1 MEAQLE
7 LKLRRQGATGVLPD
21 AQLKLV
27 QDCRPRMAPPLL
39 TLKNVHVS
47 FGSTPLLTGAELSVE
62 PGDRI
67 CLVGRNGSGKSTL
80 LKIAAGLIEP
90 DDGERFVQ
98 PGRDGPLSAAGAGP
112 RRLSPPRSPM
122 SRPGSGRGDD
132 PHRARYLLEQLG
144 LTGDGRPGAAV
155 GRRGA
160 PRRAGPRAGARSPTS
175 CCSTSRPTIS
185 TCRPSSGWKRELQ
198 RSRSALVL
206 ISHDRRFLE
215 TCRARPSGS
224 TAA

>member
-47 FGSTPLLTGAELSVE
+47 FGGTPLLTGAELSVE

-80 LKIAAGLIEP
+80 LKIAAGLVEP
-90 DDGERFVQ
+90 DRGERFVQ
-98 PGRDGPLSAAGAGP
+98 PGATIRYLPQEPDFAGS
-112 RRLSPPRSPM
+112 RPRSPM
-122 SRPGSGRGDD
+122 SRPGSAAATTAIARATCWSSSASTGAED
-132 PHRARYLLEQLG
+132 PARFRAARH
-144 LTGDGRPGAAV
+144 
-155 GRRGA
+155 GA
-160 PRRAGPRAGARSPTS
+160 PRWPACWRPRPTS

-185 TCRPSSGWKRELQ
+185 TCRPSSGWRA
-198 RSRSALVL
+198 SCAG
-206 ISHDRRFLE
+206 
-215 TCRARPSGS
+215 RARRSC
-224 TAA
+224 